1 MRYLIHHLIKQ
12 QTESRKNVSIKL
24 LKIHCVK
31 ITFNEKCV
39 SVCQGFWLFQLLDSY
54 HILIFMF
61 YFSIY
66 FSFLI
71 NIIIESYIFYLKNSE
86 KVFTIS
92 QLTSFRKQIIC
103 TFVFWGMEELL
114 RMLKNTEKEGG
125 VNLGE
130 QNSQHYRDFSSQ
142 KRWVHFVCYHGML

>member
-1 MRYLIHHLIKQ
+1 M
-12 QTESRKNVSIKL
+12 SRILTVSTTGL
-24 LKIHCVK
+24 L
-31 ITFNEKCV
+31 
-39 SVCQGFWLFQLLDSY
+39 Y

-92 QLTSFRKQIIC
+92 QLTSFKKQIIC

-114 RMLKNTEKEGG
+114 RKLKNTEKEGG

-142 KRWVHFVCYHGML
+142 KR